1 MLTPTDI
8 YGTAH
13 AILINDTPDTDL
25 QSRPLDQVEVTWD
38 GFAGESHG
46 GQRRPSCSR
55 VLKQY
60 PKRGTEIRNARQ
72 ISILAVEEL
81 AEIARRMEI
90 PRIAPEWVGANLALE
105 GIPDL
110 TQLPPSSRLI
120 FENGTSLV
128 VDIENGPCRFP
139 AEILEAH
146 FPGKGAA
153 FPRKALGLRG
163 VVAWVERPGTIAVGD
178 RCRLHVPPARIYA
191 HTAPSLQPTG

>member
-1 MLTPTDI
+1 MLTPTVI
-8 YGTAH
+8 YGTTRAV
-13 AILINDTPDTDL
+13 LINDTPETDL
-25 QSRPLDQVEVTWD
+25 QSRPLQQVEVTWD
-38 GFAGESHG
+38 GFVGESHG
-46 GQRRPSCSR
+46 GQTRPSCSR

-60 PKRGTEIRNARQ
+60 PERGTEIRNARQ
-72 ISILAVEEL
+72 ITILSLEEL

-90 PRIAPEWVGANLALE
+90 PNIPPEWVGANLALE

-128 VDIENGPCRFP
+128 VDMENGPCRFP

-146 FPGKGAA
+146 FPGKGSA

-163 VVAWVERPGTIAVGD
+163 VVAWVERPGLIAVGD
-178 RCRLHVPPARIYA
+178 RCRLHVPPARTYA
-191 HTAPSLQPTG
+191 HVASAAQPVA